1 MPETLSDLLRDV
13 RIRRIARRRHL
24 EVAPETPL
32 SEVYRLLDEGRP
44 GAVLVVQ
51 DGRAVG
57 IFTERDLVERCALE
71 EPDLETPVQRVMTT
85 DPASLPPD
93 ARVAEAIQLMI
104 DGGYRHV
111 PLVRPDGRSA
121 GVLTSRDILR
131 FLADRFPEAVLNLP
145 PRLHQTMAT
154 PEGG

>member
-1 MPETLSDLLRDV
+1 MPDTLSDLLRHV
-13 RIRRIARRRHL
+13 RIPRIARRRHL
-24 EVAPETPL
+24 EVAPSTPL
-32 SEVYRLLDEGRP
+32 GEVYRLLDESRP

-57 IFTERDLVERCALE
+57 IFTERDLIERCALE
-71 EPDLETPVQRVMTT
+71 ELDPETPVQRVMTT
-85 DPASLPPD
+85 DPASLPAG

-111 PLVRPDGRSA
+111 PLVHPDGRSA

-145 PRLHQTMAT
+145 PRLHQTMTT